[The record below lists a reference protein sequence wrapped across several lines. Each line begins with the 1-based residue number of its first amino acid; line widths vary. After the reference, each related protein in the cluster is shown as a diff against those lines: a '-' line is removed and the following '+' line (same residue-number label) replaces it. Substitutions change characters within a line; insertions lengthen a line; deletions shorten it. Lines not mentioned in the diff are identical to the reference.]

1 MVLYRSAYL
10 FAPPSDW
17 ELTEVKDHTVHL
29 GPPQSAPSTMA
40 DTQEVLEQTAV
51 QLGNPLALQVK
62 AFYSPVRIPNSAE
75 SIFLFLGTGGA
86 RLNKIIT
93 HFTSGGNSP
102 VQWGQPHVV
111 LGIHTSSWNQTA
123 QVRGIMQFCWC
134 EVRCCILCS
143 HLLGTT
149 NTFCFAFSF
158 LLVMC
163 FPATKQGEDVECSR
177 RSKVRSWGCHKNRAK
192 IRWEITVSHWVG
204 DTVVRKLRFSRTIDM

>member
-1 MVLYRSAYL
+1 
-10 FAPPSDW
+10 
-17 ELTEVKDHTVHL
+17 
-29 GPPQSAPSTMA
+29 MA

-123 QVRGIMQFCWC
+123 QVRGIMQFC
-134 EVRCCILCS
+134 
-143 HLLGTT
+143 
-149 NTFCFAFSF
+149 
-158 LLVMC
+158 
-163 FPATKQGEDVECSR
+163 
-177 RSKVRSWGCHKNRAK
+177 
-192 IRWEITVSHWVG
+192 
-204 DTVVRKLRFSRTIDM
+204 